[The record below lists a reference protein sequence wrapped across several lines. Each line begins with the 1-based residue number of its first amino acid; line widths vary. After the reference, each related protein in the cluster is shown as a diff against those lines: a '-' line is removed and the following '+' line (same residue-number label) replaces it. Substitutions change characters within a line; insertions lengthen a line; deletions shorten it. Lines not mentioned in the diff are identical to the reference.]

1 MQFFSP
7 SGNNSEKMHYLCK
20 RMKRILAFTAM
31 LVLLA
36 SSCNRESRKLD
47 SDLPV
52 DTIPMMVMQIQK
64 CSKLYTAEYHL
75 HKIVTHKDQM
85 RLKGTILAQ
94 KFDITLPV
102 GNRRIAIPMDAT
114 LKAYIDFNG
123 FSEKNIR
130 RRGEKIEVTLPDPKV
145 ELTSSRI
152 NHQEIKKQLSILRKN
167 FSDEEMTNYEKQGR
181 AAILN
186 EIPNLGIIEMA
197 RESAANTLIPMI
209 CQLGYKEEDITITF
223 RKKYT
228 SDDFPILLD
237 TKSFGK

>member
-1 MQFFSP
+1 
-7 SGNNSEKMHYLCK
+7 
-20 RMKRILAFTAM
+20 MKRIVVYSAL
-31 LVLLA
+31 LLLLLA
-36 SSCNRESRKLD
+36 SCHKD
-47 SDLPV
+47 TKTVKSDLPV

-130 RRGEKIEVTLPDPKV
+130 RRGEKIQVTLPDPKV

-228 SDDFPILLD
+228 TEDFPILLD
-237 TKSFGK
+237 TKTFAK

>member
-1 MQFFSP
+1 
-7 SGNNSEKMHYLCK
+7 
-20 RMKRILAFTAM
+20 MKRIVIYAALFLLT
-31 LVLLA
+31 LV
-36 SSCNRESRKLD
+36 SCHKDTKTVKSE
-47 SDLPV
+47 LPV

-145 ELTSSRI
+145 EMTSSRI
-152 NHQEIKKQLSILRKN
+152 NHQEIKKQLNILRKN

-228 SDDFPILLD
+228 TDDFPILLD

>member
-1 MQFFSP
+1 MEIFYYFC
-7 SGNNSEKMHYLCK
+7 N
-20 RMKRILAFTAM
+20 RMKKIICHISLMLLLMM
-31 LVLLA
+31 LVGA
-36 SSCNRESRKLD
+36 CHEDHKTVK

-52 DTIPMMVMQIQK
+52 DTIPMMVTQIQK

-85 RLKGTILAQ
+85 RLKGTFLARE
-94 KFDITLPV
+94 FDITLPL

-114 LKAYIDFNG
+114 LKAYIDFDG

-145 ELTSSRI
+145 QMTSSRI
-152 NHQEIKKQLSILRKN
+152 NHQEIKKQLSILRKS
-167 FSDEEMTNYEKQGR
+167 FSDEEMSNYEKQGR

-209 CQLGYKEEDITITF
+209 CQLGYKEEDITINF

-228 SDDFPILLD
+228 TDDFPILLD

>member
-1 MQFFSP
+1 
-7 SGNNSEKMHYLCK
+7 
-20 RMKRILAFTAM
+20 MKRIVIYAALFLLT
-31 LVLLA
+31 LV
-36 SSCNRESRKLD
+36 SCHKDTKTVKSE
-47 SDLPV
+47 LPV

-145 ELTSSRI
+145 EMTSSRI

-228 SDDFPILLD
+228 TDDFPILLD

>member
-1 MQFFSP
+1 
-7 SGNNSEKMHYLCK
+7 
-20 RMKRILAFTAM
+20 MKRIVIYAALFLLT
-31 LVLLA
+31 LV
-36 SSCNRESRKLD
+36 SCHKDTKTVKRE
-47 SDLPV
+47 LPV

-145 ELTSSRI
+145 EMTSSRI

-228 SDDFPILLD
+228 TDDFPILLD

>member
-1 MQFFSP
+1 MEIFYYF
-7 SGNNSEKMHYLCK
+7 CI
-20 RMKRILAFTAM
+20 RMKKMICHISLMLLLMM
-31 LVLLA
+31 LVGA
-36 SSCNRESRKLD
+36 CHKDTKVERSET
-47 SDLPV
+47 PV

-85 RLKGTILAQ
+85 RLKGTFLA
-94 KFDITLPV
+94 KEFDITLPV
-102 GNRRIAIPMDAT
+102 GNRRIAIPIDAT
-114 LKAYIDFNG
+114 LKAYIDFGG
-123 FSEKNIR
+123 FSEKNIK
-130 RRGEKIEVTLPDPKV
+130 RRGQKIELTLPDPKV
-145 ELTSSRI
+145 QLTSSRI

-186 EIPNLGIIEMA
+186 EIPYLGILEMA

-209 CQLGYKEEDITITF
+209 CQMGYKEEDITITF

-228 SDDFPILLD
+228 TDDFPIILD
-237 TKSFGK
+237 SKSIAK

>member
-1 MQFFSP
+1 
-7 SGNNSEKMHYLCK
+7 
-20 RMKRILAFTAM
+20 MKRILAFTAM

-36 SSCNRESRKLD
+36 SSCHRESRKLD